1 MYHPAQIKLS
11 FEILSEIPSAIE
23 QAIQGL
29 LQLTLEAKPELE
41 IEQINEFLTIKQHRF
56 SE

>member
-1 MYHPAQIKLS
+1 VYHPAQIKLS